1 MAALYGWGMRHKKT
15 FELCLN
21 PKNNLVTNTHFYKMK
36 NLCSLIIISIIIV
49 SGCNNSQQKNAADKE
64 EYQKAQE
71 TLLEKE
77 AKNPVNFL
85 KVNSKEKHNLLG
97 QTVIKGTIMSIA
109 KICVYSDIAIELS
122 FFSKTGKL
130 LEKDNETIYETIDPG
145 ISVDFKTKYFAPK
158 GTDSVVI
165 KVVSAN
171 TK

>member
-1 MAALYGWGMRHKKT
+1 MKKK
-15 FELCLN
+15 FG
-21 PKNNLVTNTHFYKMK
+21 
-36 NLCSLIIISIIIV
+36 LIIFTIILIG
-49 SGCNNSQQKNAADKE
+49 GCNSTQQKNDADKAA
-64 EYQKAQE
+64 YQKAQE

-77 AKNPVNFL
+77 TKNPVNFL
-85 KVNSKEKHNLLG
+85 KVTSKEKHNLLG
-97 QTVIKGTIMSIA
+97 QTVIKGNISNKA
-109 KICVYSDIAIELS
+109 KVCVYSDIAIELS
-122 FFSKTGKL
+122 FFSKTGTL

>member
-1 MAALYGWGMRHKKT
+1 MKK
-15 FELCLN
+15 F
-21 PKNNLVTNTHFYKMK
+21 F
-36 NLCSLIIISIIIV
+36 SLILITIILLC
-49 SGCNNSQQKNAADKE
+49 GCTSSQQKNAADIE
-64 EYQKAQE
+64 EYKKAQQILLDKE
-71 TLLEKE
+71 TKS
-77 AKNPVNFL
+77 PVTFL

-97 QTVIKGTIMSIA
+97 QTVIKATISSIA
-109 KICVYSDIAIELS
+109 KVCVYSDIAIELS